1 MNEVA
6 THQATDMLVRCARRL
21 AAGLVT
27 ASLVAAA
34 CGLAVAGPAD
44 LDPSFDLDGIAITPV
59 GFSQDHGMAAAVQPD
74 GKVVVASQWWIKN
87 YLYQSEFGVTRFNE
101 NGSLDA
107 TFGYGGTARIVLG
120 GVDDQPRSIAIQSDW
135 KILTGGHVAA
145 ENGQDDSP
153 YALVRQNTDG
163 SLDTSFGGTGIVSV
177 PGNRSGVFGLEGI
190 DQIAIQGDGKILV
203 AAPNTESTMLARF
216 NPDGSPD
223 PGFGTAG
230 KVTVSPGNGLRHS
243 GMALAADGRIVTA
256 AIYSDSGTYLVV
268 HRFLA
273 DGTLDPGFDADGS
286 VVMLM
291 PGDSSV
297 AGVALQPDARI
308 LVAASYFSIA
318 GRGVMILRYNE
329 DGTLDTDFGDNGI
342 VTDPDLD
349 ASKLA
354 LLSDGRIL
362 LLGGDGQLV
371 AVRYRSDGSRDQT
384 FAASGI
390 ATSPFLNNNYNAWYG
405 ATLVGDG
412 GIVVAT
418 TTDNTFDSDLLVARL
433 ALTAC
438 GDGAVDFGEQCDD
451 GNARSG
457 DGCSG
462 GCRVEFCPP
471 APIPSSSCASAGR
484 ADLLIRAVGS
494 KHAVRWKWSRGDA
507 LDAAE
512 LGLPDADTKY
522 ALCVYGSSAG
532 ASSLAVGLTV
542 TPGSLWVENEDGGWA
557 YTDSRGS
564 NDGVQS
570 AELTPGMAGASSA
583 RLGARGSY
591 TLVPNAVSASVFI
604 SQDPVVTVQL
614 ISSDGLCLTSELT
627 AAETSRNSEGRFHAA
642 AR

>member
-1 MNEVA
+1 MFA
-6 THQATDMLVRCARRL
+6 RCARRL
-21 AAGLVT
+21 AAGCVT
-27 ASLVAAA
+27 ASLVVAA
-34 CGLAVAGPAD
+34 CGPTAAAPAD

-107 TFGYGGTARIVLG
+107 TFGYGGTAKIVLG
-120 GVDDQPRSIAIQSDW
+120 GVSDQPRCIAIQPDG

-177 PGNRSGVFGLEGI
+177 PGSPSGVFGIEAI
-190 DQIAIQGDGKILV
+190 TDIAIQTDGKIL
-203 AAPNTESTMLARF
+203 AAVSDSESNMLARF
-216 NPDGSPD
+216 NPDGSLD
-223 PGFGTAG
+223 PGFGAG
-230 KVTVSPGNGLRHS
+230 GIVTVTPGNGLRHP

-256 AIYSDSGTYLVV
+256 AVYSDAGTYLVV

-273 DGTLDPGFDADGS
+273 DGTLDAGFDADGS

-291 PGDSSV
+291 PGDAGV
-297 AGVALQPDARI
+297 AGVGIQPDARI
-308 LVAASYFSIA
+308 VVAANYFSVA

-329 DGTLDTDFGDNGI
+329 DGTLDTDFGENGI

-371 AVRYRSDGSRDQT
+371 AVRYHSDGSRDQSFGT
-384 FAASGI
+384 SGI
-390 ATSPFLNNNYNAWYG
+390 AISPFLNNNYNAWYG

-412 GIVVAT
+412 GVVVAT
-418 TTDNTFDSDLLVARL
+418 TTDDTFDSDLLVARL

-507 LDAAE
+507 VDAAD
-512 LGLPDADTKY
+512 LGLPDSDTKY
-522 ALCVYGSSAG
+522 GLCVYGSSAG

-542 TPGSLWVENEDGGWA
+542 TPGSLWIENENGGWTYA
-557 YTDSRGS
+557 DSKGS

-583 RLGARGSY
+583 RMGARGGY
-591 TLVPNAVSASVFI
+591 TLVPTAVSASRFI

-627 AAETSRNSEGRFHAA
+627 AVQTSRNSEGRFHGA